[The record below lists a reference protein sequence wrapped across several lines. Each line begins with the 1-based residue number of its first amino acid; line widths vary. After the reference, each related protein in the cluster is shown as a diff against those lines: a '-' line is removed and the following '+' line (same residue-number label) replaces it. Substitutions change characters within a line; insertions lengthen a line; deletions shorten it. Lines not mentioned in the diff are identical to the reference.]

1 MTAPSNETNE
11 EPSLTSWKTYAVGI
25 QMLFVAFGALV
36 LIPILVGMHP
46 SIALFTAGAGT
57 LLFTFITRGQIP
69 VFLASSFAFLAP
81 MSISLEKYGYGAT
94 FCGMFS
100 VGIVYA
106 ILAIA
111 IAYFGP
117 GFIKRILPPIVTGP
131 VIMVIGLGLA
141 PTAAS
146 MAVSSAGS
154 SDFSGIA
161 LIVSFSTAGT
171 AIAMALNKNRTLNL
185 LPILIAIIVGYLVSI
200 PFGLVDFKPVIEAAP
215 IQWPWTSASAAGTFE
230 WMEFSLP
237 AILLFI
243 PVSIVPAVEH
253 FGDILAVQ
261 SVTKKDYLKEPG
273 LHRTILGDGVA
284 TALAAA
290 LGGPPNTTYS
300 EVTGAIALTGA
311 YSTRFMRIAAVTSIV
326 LSFVGILGAFL
337 QTIPTPVMG
346 GILILVFGMIGSIGL
361 KTMIAGKVDF
371 EEPKNYIIFAVIM
384 MIGVGQ
390 LTIELGDFIISGVG
404 LAAILGIL
412 LNAVL
417 PSKVSQSAA

>member
-284 TALAAA
+284 TALAEYHL
-290 LGGPPNTTYS
+290 LGSNRRDRS
-300 EVTGAIALTGA
+300 HRSLFHAIHAHRRSHV
-311 YSTRFMRIAAVTSIV
+311 YR
-326 LSFVGILGAFL
+326 
-337 QTIPTPVMG
+337 
-346 GILILVFGMIGSIGL
+346 LILRGHTRSISPNHTHASHGWDPYPR
-361 KTMIAGKVDF
+361 IWNDW
-371 EEPKNYIIFAVIM
+371 IHW
-384 MIGVGQ
+384 
-390 LTIELGDFIISGVG
+390 IEDHDRW
-404 LAAILGIL
+404 
-412 LNAVL
+412 
-417 PSKVSQSAA
+417 

>member
-1 MTAPSNETNE
+1 MPADTNEINE
-11 EPSLTSWKTYAVGI
+11 EPSLSSWKTYTVGI

-36 LIPILVGMHP
+36 LIPILVGMDP

-57 LLFTFITRGQIP
+57 LLFTFITRGKVP

-81 MSISLEKYGYGAT
+81 MKISLEQYGYGAT

-100 VGIVYA
+100 VGVVYA
-106 ILAIA
+106 LLALA

-117 GFIKRILPPIVTGP
+117 GFIKKILPPIVTGP

-146 MAVSSAGS
+146 MAVTLVGS
-154 SDFSGIA
+154 NEFSGVA
-161 LIVSFSTAGT
+161 LIVSFVTAGT

-185 LPILIAIIVGYLVSI
+185 LPILIAIVTGYLVAI
-200 PFGLVDFKPVIEAAP
+200 PLGLVDFSPITNAST
-215 IQWPWTSASAAGTFE
+215 IQWPWTAASEAGTFE
-230 WMEFSLP
+230 WIQFSLP
-237 AILLFI
+237 AILLFL
-243 PVSIVPAVEH
+243 PVAIVPAVEH
-253 FGDILAVQ
+253 FGDILAIQ

-300 EVTGAIALTGA
+300 EVTGAIALTRA
-311 YSTRFMRIAAVTSIV
+311 YSVRFMRIAAVTSIV
-326 LSFVGILGAFL
+326 LSSVGTLGAIL

-361 KTMIAGKVDF
+361 KTMISAKVDF
-371 EEPKNYIIFAVIM
+371 EDPKNYIIFAVIM
-384 MIGVGQ
+384 VIGVGQ

-404 LAAILGIL
+404 LACILGIV

-417 PSKVSQSAA
+417 PSRKLAD